1 MPNTIYT
8 VHCYLPHGYTH
19 QGVHGAKMVGAYPGV
34 KHDGR
39 VWNKEMLR
47 RSLEPVVKFQQQYK
61 VPIYVGEFGAARW
74 APGAEQY
81 LADYIDL
88 FEEYGWDWTYHAFR
102 ESPVWDV
109 EKAGTNRGD
118 IRPAADTDRRRVL
131 LEGFRRNK
139 VN

>member
-1 MPNTIYT
+1 MRDFQKKY
-8 VHCYLPHGYTH
+8 
-19 QGVHGAKMVGAYPGV
+19 GA
-34 KHDGR
+34 R
-39 VWNKEMLR
+39 
-47 RSLEPVVKFQQQYK
+47 
-61 VPIYVGEFGAARW
+61 IYVGEFSAAIW
-74 APGAEQY
+74 APGA
-81 LADYIDL
+81 ADYLRDCIEL